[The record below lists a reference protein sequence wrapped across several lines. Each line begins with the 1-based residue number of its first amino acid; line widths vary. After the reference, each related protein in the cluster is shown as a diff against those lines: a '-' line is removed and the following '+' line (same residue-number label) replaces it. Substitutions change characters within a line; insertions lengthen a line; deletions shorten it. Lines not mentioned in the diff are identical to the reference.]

1 VLWLLHAQADVP
13 GVNFSDDFE
22 VPVFRLTPSS
32 ASATE
37 PAPIF
42 PSDAPAETA
51 PPAFQSDPTDVPAP
65 ANAKV
70 AFTTGM
76 DGSAEFYF
84 RAFRNPSQVLTLFV
98 FTAVWTGIV
107 YFLGHSKA
115 PLLFTVVFG
124 LADLLL
130 LYGLILATLVSVRI
144 RVENGKIVLR
154 RSARYRGAR
163 EYPFSEIT
171 QILPVTNAQQPGTKP
186 SYSLRLLTGM
196 GGR

>member
-107 YFLGHSKA
+107 YFLGHSKLHCCS
-115 PLLFTVVFG
+115 PWCSDWLTCCCSTDLF
-124 LADLLL
+124 
-130 LYGLILATLVSVRI
+130 
-144 RVENGKIVLR
+144 LR
-154 RSARYRGAR
+154 RCLG
-163 EYPFSEIT
+163 PH
-171 QILPVTNAQQPGTKP
+171 PGGK
-186 SYSLRLLTGM
+186 R
-196 GGR
+196 